1 MALVELSDL
10 IFAFLTLTALEII
23 LGIDNVIFLAILVNR
38 LPKAQQTKGR
48 ILGLSLAVLTRI
60 ALLFS
65 LTWMM
70 RLTTPLFS
78 LFSWSFSGRDL
89 ILLGGGLFLI
99 AKSVSEIHESL
110 EGSGDRAVQSPKPK
124 AFLAVLIQIALI
136 DIIFSLDS
144 VITAVGLVQ
153 NLPVMIA
160 AIVIAVLVMMVAAAP
175 IAAFIDHHPTVK
187 MLALSFLVVIG
198 VVLISEAFGVHVP
211 KGYLYFAM
219 AFSFVVEMLNIRLRK
234 RMNGNAVALHTPHM
248 PTNAPQN
255 ERKE

>member
-48 ILGLSLAVLTRI
+48 ILGLSLAMLTRI

-89 ILLGGGLFLI
+89 ILLGGG
-99 AKSVSEIHESL
+99 
-110 EGSGDRAVQSPKPK
+110 
-124 AFLAVLIQIALI
+124 
-136 DIIFSLDS
+136 
-144 VITAVGLVQ
+144 
-153 NLPVMIA
+153 
-160 AIVIAVLVMMVAAAP
+160 
-175 IAAFIDHHPTVK
+175 
-187 MLALSFLVVIG
+187 ALSDRQ
-198 VVLISEAFGVHVP
+198 E
-211 KGYLYFAM
+211 
-219 AFSFVVEMLNIRLRK
+219 RL
-234 RMNGNAVALHTPHM
+234 GNS
-248 PTNAPQN
+248 
-255 ERKE
+255 

>member
-38 LPKAQQTKGR
+38 LR
-48 ILGLSLAVLTRI
+48 S
-60 ALLFS
+60 
-65 LTWMM
+65 
-70 RLTTPLFS
+70 PLFADLDDAPDNTT
-78 LFSWSFSGRDL
+78 LFPLFL
-89 ILLGGGLFLI
+89 VILRARSHSPWWGLFLI